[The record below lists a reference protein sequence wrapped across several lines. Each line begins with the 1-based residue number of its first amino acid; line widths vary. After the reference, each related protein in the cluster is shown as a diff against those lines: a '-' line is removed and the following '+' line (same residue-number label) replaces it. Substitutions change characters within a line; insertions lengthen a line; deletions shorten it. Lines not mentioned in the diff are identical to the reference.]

1 MSLATAVGYEN
12 DSDCLLLKNDSKS
25 KSDQKSQITWPPIFR
40 GHVTSPHFRLSGS
53 DFGWNTP
60 QRYGSPNINSRN
72 VVDRAGTVSIVW
84 ARLPSKTWAGLKT
97 VTLFRHFD
105 QEISWLGSKF
115 APWDVPLVGTF
126 KAIFLVPYFL
136 SAPTSK
142 HCGFELRDSLRK
154 KRTIKIVQ
162 TLQRNRFPGST
173 SVHSQYE
180 SSFFGTVLGVCTQHC
195 FWELLCVALF
205 KGGGLYWGT
214 IVFFETKKMHGSGND
229 VCMIPRVF

>member
-126 KAIFLVPYFL
+126 KAIF
-136 SAPTSK
+136 
-142 HCGFELRDSLRK
+142 
-154 KRTIKIVQ
+154 
-162 TLQRNRFPGST
+162 
-173 SVHSQYE
+173 
-180 SSFFGTVLGVCTQHC
+180 FG
-195 FWELLCVALF
+195 ALF
-205 KGGGLYWGT
+205 FECPNIKALWIRAPWLSEKKTHHKNCVKIAEESISGVYKCPQSIWILVFRNCAGCMHSAQFLGT
-214 IVFFETKKMHGSGND
+214 IMCG
-229 VCMIPRVF
+229 PL